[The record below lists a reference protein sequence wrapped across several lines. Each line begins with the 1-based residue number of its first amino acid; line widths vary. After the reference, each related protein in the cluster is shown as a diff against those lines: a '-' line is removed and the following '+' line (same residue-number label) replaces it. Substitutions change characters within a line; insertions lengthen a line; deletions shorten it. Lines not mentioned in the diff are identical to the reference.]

1 MEARKNRKKYEELRT
16 QIRDLIRSVTKNSDD
31 YDEKHR

>member
-1 MEARKNRKKYEELRT
+1 MEARKNRKKYEELRAS
-16 QIRDLIRSVTKNSDD
+16 IGYLIRSVTKNCDD